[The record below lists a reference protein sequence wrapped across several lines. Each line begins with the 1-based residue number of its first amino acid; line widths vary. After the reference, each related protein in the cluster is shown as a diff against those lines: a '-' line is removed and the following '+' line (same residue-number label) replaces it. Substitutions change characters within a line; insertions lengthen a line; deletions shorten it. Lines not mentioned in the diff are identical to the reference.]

1 VRPDGRRR
9 INRPSD
15 VIPVT
20 RLRTE
25 RVRPCW
31 EYAAELRLA
40 RARFDFEATDFSVLF
55 ELDWLAV
62 AGGGSVFAW
71 TDEFASVL
79 ETELSGVG
87 ATEFSAEF
95 VGAAGCD

>member
-1 VRPDGRRR
+1 MDSPSSGATIAVRPDGKRR

-25 RVRPCW
+25 RMRPGG
-31 EYAAELRLA
+31 EYAEELRVGRTRL
-40 RARFDFEATDFSVLF
+40 DFEATDFSVLR

-62 AGGGSVFAW
+62 AGVGSVFA
-71 TDEFASVL
+71 
-79 ETELSGVG
+79 
-87 ATEFSAEF
+87 
-95 VGAAGCD
+95 